1 MDKMKPLISI
11 IIPVYNAEKYLGQCL
26 DSVLAQTMTDY
37 EVILVDDESTDSSP
51 QICDEYA
58 KKDKRIVVVHQKN
71 KGVSGARNTGIRQAC
86 GEWVT
91 FLDSDDWWEPRYL
104 EYMDLTD
111 ADLCV
116 CGYNVVYQDS
126 SKIIAR
132 NLTKGI
138 VAIADYVSQIEEYFG
153 TVLNFPWGKLYRREI
168 ILRASLFNE
177 NVILGEDLL
186 FNIEYYKQC
195 RTVRLVEK
203 PLVNY
208 RQVSN
213 SLSHR
218 YYEKMFEYYELEY
231 SNYINL
237 LKIFGRY
244 EDENKCSLLKK
255 YWGNFVE
262 SVLGLSRTPK
272 KLSEKKKNIAEK
284 QESLLCQECI
294 KLYRSGELRIE
305 NRMQSVCMRLILN
318 KHYYIWLWLVTVYDM
333 KKRGGL
339 FCKK

>member
-1 MDKMKPLISI
+1 MKPLISI

-26 DSVLAQTMTDY
+26 DSVLSQTVTDY

-51 QICDEYA
+51 QICAEYA

-86 GEWVT
+86 GEWIT

-104 EYMDLTD
+104 EYMDLTE

-126 SKIIAR
+126 SKITVR

-138 VAIADYVSQIEEYFG
+138 VAIADYVSRIEEYFG

-168 ILRASLFNE
+168 ILQASLFNE

-186 FNIEYYKQC
+186 FNIEYYKRC

-262 SVLGLSRTPK
+262 SVLGVSRTPK
-272 KLSEKKKNIAEK
+272 KLSEKKKIIVQK
-284 QESLLCQECI
+284 KESLLCQECI
-294 KLYRSGELRIE
+294 KLYRNGELQIE
-305 NRMQSVCMRLILN
+305 NRMQNVCMRLIMN
-318 KHYYIWLWLVTVYDM
+318 NHYYQWLWLIAVYEIR
-333 KKRGGL
+333 KYGGSI
-339 FCKK
+339 CRK